1 MSFNSENRS
10 RQQECRKMHGYALLR
25 THRRTDK
32 PKTECLL
39 RHLQD
44 RWKHNNAAFTRRI
57 YTAEKHA
64 TMECCNNAR
73 CANNIRYHCVPKK
86 RPPFYYILSISVK
99 NYPVLIISVCWIRRK
114 FDTHE
119 YLTHLSTSPVR
130 CSHFTLGN
138 PKSHFST
145 VLFIIFRLSAF
156 SKEND
161 CNFCS
166 AP

>member
-64 TMECCNNAR
+64 TMKCCNNAR
-73 CANNIRYHCVPKK
+73 CTSNIRYHCVPKK

-114 FDTHE
+114 
-119 YLTHLSTSPVR
+119 LTRMNTLHICPPHLSDVA
-130 CSHFTLGN
+130 TL
-138 PKSHFST
+138 PWEIQKVTFQQYYS
-145 VLFIIFRLSAF
+145 
-156 SKEND
+156 
-161 CNFCS
+161 
-166 AP
+166 